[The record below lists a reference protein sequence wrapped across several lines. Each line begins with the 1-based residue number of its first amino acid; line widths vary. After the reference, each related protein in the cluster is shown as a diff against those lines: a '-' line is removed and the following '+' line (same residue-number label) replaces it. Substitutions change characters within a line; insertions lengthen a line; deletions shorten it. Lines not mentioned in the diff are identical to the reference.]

1 MALTPS
7 AEQRRIIAHDTS
19 RNARILLGLARA
31 RARRSSR
38 CSLQISRSTGRRGKL
53 LTFTRAATNELAG
66 KVSPHSEGLDRPSTV
81 HSFSIST
88 LLANTAISRL
98 PQPIR
103 IADNWEW
110 DEIIRRHLSALLGCT
125 VRDIDRAKAEMASN
139 WESLV
144 KSEEPRLSDEIRSR
158 FTGTWQHDR
167 EVFGY
172 SLLEE
177 LPYRLLEV
185 LEDHADLDLGDWQ
198 VIVVDEYQDLN
209 QCDISVLKQI
219 ASRGRCLVAV
229 GDDDQSIYSFRHA
242 HPAGIRDFVGTD
254 FPGAVDYHLSTSQ
267 RCGTSILDWARHVIE
282 GLPGRPPRPRL
293 TPSPDSEA
301 GEARYLH
308 FDHSD
313 REAEGVA
320 RLVQWLIQTRNIE
333 PEEIAVLFRSNPNN
347 AWSQW
352 LTDPLA
358 ARGVPVVNPGVVD
371 EMLAESSNRR
381 LLATAR
387 LLANPTDSLAWW
399 TLLGLTRGIGPAV
412 RDHIYNRATSH
423 MNTFGEQ
430 VLVEYENQYPDLR
443 PQLRGK
449 VIAAIRSTLEAADKF
464 DLRSAD
470 LGDGGWGIWLSQN
483 SLALGGCEPRFCEL
497 LTDIDA
503 AIDPDE
509 DLGRF
514 LGQIQPVGRDLR
526 SGHQAKAV
534 RLMKMRSSKGLTVRA
549 AIVVGVEDGVIPLLN
564 KRADE
569 ERRLLYV
576 AMTRSKEFLYLTWSG
591 RRTGRTAHSGIAR
604 IGERRNRSRLLAG
617 GPVPSESGERFLVQ
631 RGA

>member
-1 MALTPS
+1 MALTPT

-19 RNARILLGLARA
+19 RNARILAGPGTGKSTTVIEML
-31 RARRSSR
+31 
-38 CSLQISRSTGRRGKL
+38 LQISRSSGQRGKL
-53 LTFTRAATNELAG
+53 LTFTRAATNELAL
-66 KVSPHSEGLDRPSTV
+66 KVTPLSEGLERPSTV
-81 HSFSIST
+81 HSFSIAT

-98 PQPIR
+98 PKPIR

-110 DEIIRRHLSALLGCT
+110 DELIRRHLSALLGCA
-125 VRDIDRAKAEMASN
+125 VRDIDSAKSEMASN

-158 FTGTWQHDR
+158 FTGTWQHHR

-219 ASRGRCLVAV
+219 ARRGRCLVAV

-254 FPGAVDYHLSTSQ
+254 FPGAADYHLSTSQ
-267 RCGTSILDWARHVIE
+267 RCGTSILNWSRHVIE
-282 GLPGRPPRPRL
+282 GLPGRPSRPRL
-293 TPSPDSEA
+293 TPRPGSES
-301 GEARYLH
+301 GEARYLQ
-308 FDHSD
+308 FAHSD

-320 RLVQWLIQTRNIE
+320 RLVQRLINTMDIE

-352 LTDPLA
+352 LTGPLA
-358 ARGVPVVNPGVVD
+358 ARGVPVVNPGEVD

-399 TLLGLTRGIGPAV
+399 TILGLT
-412 RDHIYNRATSH
+412 
-423 MNTFGEQ
+423 
-430 VLVEYENQYPDLR
+430 
-443 PQLRGK
+443 
-449 VIAAIRSTLEAADKF
+449 
-464 DLRSAD
+464 
-470 LGDGGWGIWLSQN
+470 
-483 SLALGGCEPRFCEL
+483 
-497 LTDIDA
+497 
-503 AIDPDE
+503 
-509 DLGRF
+509 
-514 LGQIQPVGRDLR
+514 
-526 SGHQAKAV
+526 
-534 RLMKMRSSKGLTVRA
+534 
-549 AIVVGVEDGVIPLLN
+549 
-564 KRADE
+564 
-569 ERRLLYV
+569 
-576 AMTRSKEFLYLTWSG
+576 
-591 RRTGRTAHSGIAR
+591 
-604 IGERRNRSRLLAG
+604 
-617 GPVPSESGERFLVQ
+617 SESGQ
-631 RGA
+631 R